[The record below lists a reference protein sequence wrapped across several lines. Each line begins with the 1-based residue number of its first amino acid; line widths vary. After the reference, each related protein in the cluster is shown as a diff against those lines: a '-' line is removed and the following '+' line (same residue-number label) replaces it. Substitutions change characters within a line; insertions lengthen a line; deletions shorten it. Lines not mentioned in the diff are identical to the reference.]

1 MYRLEILEYVLDQLH
16 LFLDKFKNTSIG
28 MILAFF
34 LEFLFLGIII
44 ILILVWSGISTK
56 LPKTLQSFL
65 IIFTQ
70 RSHQTSSFLLW
81 LRHSRRSVG
90 RPVAPNRLGFI
101 GLGWKREILEY
112 VTVVKDNLFAFLES
126 VFSVEAKAKFFQ
138 DIFGANNRIPLLW
151 RMGWVFRILSNLPLS
166 LATVHDFSMEF

>member
-1 MYRLEILEYVLDQLH
+1 V
-16 LFLDKFKNTSIG
+16 S
-28 MILAFF
+28 
-34 LEFLFLGIII
+34 
-44 ILILVWSGISTK
+44 
-56 LPKTLQSFL
+56 
-65 IIFTQ
+65 
-70 RSHQTSSFLLW
+70 
-81 LRHSRRSVG
+81 

-112 VTVVKDNLFAFLES
+112 VTVVKDNLFAFLKS

-151 RMGWVFRILSNLPLS
+151 SLGWMLRIPSNLPLS